1 MRPPTK
7 LQMRRMDAL
16 YSHLA
21 AAARAGAPCPTNTEL
36 MDILDL
42 SSVTEANPLLDR
54 LEAGRM
60 IRVEHTGNRRRV
72 TVLALGLS
80 TGWTVYARG
89 RPRLFVGTAGPGET
103 ARPIEGFRGDLPPER
118 YLDRDPC
125 PRCGVRGDLGCAHS
139 RRLAA

>member
-1 MRPPTK
+1 
-7 LQMRRMDAL
+7 MDDL
-16 YSHLA
+16 LA
-21 AAARAGAPCPTNTEL
+21 FLSDAASKGEPCPNNTVIHDL
-36 MDILDL
+36 FNLPSVSQVNPLFLDL
-42 SSVTEANPLLDR
+42 EADG
-54 LEAGRM
+54 A
-60 IRVEHTGNRRRV
+60 IVVERTGNRRRV
-72 TVLALGLS
+72 TIVATGAS
-80 TGWTVYARG
+80 TAWTEYYRG